1 MPILA
6 STSSNNSY
14 LSLSSPP
21 PPSPSAL
28 TAHINDFPEPEGHI
42 LDLSILGVDDD
53 GSSETSSLERTPGEH
68 ID

>member
-6 STSSNNSY
+6 SIPSNNYSP
-14 LSLSSPP
+14 LSSPP

-28 TAHINDFPEPEGHI
+28 TAPVNDFPEPEGHV
-42 LDLSILGVDDD
+42 LDLSVLGVDND
-53 GSSETSSLERTPGEH
+53 GLSDTSSLERSPGEH